1 MHISK
6 AWPVMKV
13 STQLF
18 LAALFTLVF
27 LPARMTADNDDF
39 NRPGNTLIAD
49 QFNNR
54 VIEVDPDG
62 NIVWQFGGDS

>member
-6 AWPVMKV
+6 TWPVMKV

-27 LPARMTADNDDF
+27 LPARMTADNDHD
-39 NRPGNTLIAD
+39 AD
-49 QFNNR
+49 NF
-54 VIEVDPDG
+54 
-62 NIVWQFGGDS
+62 